1 MGNVYSF
8 VSMPS
13 PQTAM
18 IFSTRMRPR
27 RVLPAI
33 AKHAILKGEYVLRM
47 ERLKS
52 DYSSSVTGS
61 DQGD

>member
-1 MGNVYSF
+1 
-8 VSMPS
+8 MPS
-13 PQTAM
+13 HQTAM

-27 RVLPAI
+27 RVLLTF

-47 ERLKS
+47 EQLKS